1 MIKHIIPNSFA
12 GKIKKAPKELG
23 LHRDTALDTENINS
37 KRENDKDWIKKH
49 V

>member
-1 MIKHIIPNSFA
+1 M
-12 GKIKKAPKELG
+12 ELG
-23 LHRDTALDTENINS
+23 LHKDTALDTEKSNG